1 MAGPKG
7 VSILRLNVWAMDPV
21 AVIGYVAGAFTT
33 VAFLPQLVRALR
45 TKSTADLSFP
55 MLVMMFSGVSLWSF
69 YGFLIGSLPIVVP
82 NAIMAAMI
90 AVLIVLRLKYD

>member
-1 MAGPKG
+1 
-7 VSILRLNVWAMDPV
+7 MDPV